1 MRFDCLT
8 LFPEMIKN
16 VLEESITGRAV
27 KNNIIDIN
35 YINIRD
41 FADNKHNSVDDEP
54 YGGGGG
60 MIMQPGPIYRAY
72 QSIVGE
78 LTYKPKVIYMSPQ
91 GKVFNQKLAL
101 ELSKEDHLV
110 FLCGHYE
117 GVDERIIEEI
127 VDYEI
132 SIGDYVLTGGE
143 IPAMVVIDS
152 VSRLVPGVL
161 SSSDSYTNE
170 SHFSGLLEYP
180 QYTRPL
186 DFMGRRVPDVLISGH
201 HANIEQWR
209 REKSLERTLKKRPD
223 MIEKAELSKEDIKML
238 DLIKEKQFSE

>member
-8 LFPEMIKN
+8 LFPDMIKN
-16 VLEESITGRAV
+16 VLNESITGRAV

-60 MIMQPGPIYRAY
+60 MVMQPGPIYRAY
-72 QSIVGE
+72 QSVTE
-78 LTYKPKVIYMSPQ
+78 NLSYKPKVIYMSPQ
-91 GKVFNQKLAL
+91 GKVFNQELAK
-101 ELSKEDHLV
+101 ELVKEEHLI

-143 IPAMVVIDS
+143 IPAMAVIDS
-152 VSRLVPGVL
+152 ISRLIPGVL

-170 SHFSGLLEYP
+170 SHYSGLLEYP
-180 QYTRPL
+180 QYIRPIE
-186 DFMGRRVPDVLISGH
+186 FMGRRVPDVLLSGH
-201 HANIEQWR
+201 HANIEKWR
-209 REKSLERTLKKRPD
+209 REKSIERTLYKRPD
-223 MIEKAELSKEDIKML
+223 MIDKAELSQEDQNFLEKIKT
-238 DLIKEKQFSE
+238 